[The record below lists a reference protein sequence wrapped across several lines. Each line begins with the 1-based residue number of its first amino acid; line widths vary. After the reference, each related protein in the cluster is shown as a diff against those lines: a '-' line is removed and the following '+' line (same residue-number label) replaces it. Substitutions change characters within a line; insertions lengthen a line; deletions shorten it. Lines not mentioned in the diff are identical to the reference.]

1 MNYKVRNGNIEILRF
16 LFCIG
21 IVLLHA
27 WVNPR
32 GFIGVEFFFI
42 VTGFFLAKKV
52 DIQRKK
58 DENTL
63 PRMEELLRDA
73 WKDILHRYRGI
84 FPYFLV
90 STIIGTVV
98 SVYAFQWDVQK
109 QILFHIKLL
118 PYDFLLL
125 QNYGFQSPSI
135 VGVVWYLTAMML
147 AVWLIY
153 PIMRRFYKVFMYSAP
168 FVSVTL
174 MGIIIANCGTMD
186 APCTFLFGWV
196 NTGFMRAISAIT
208 LGAFVYFLSEKIKK
222 IQLKQSEKI
231 LVTILEIAGYVW
243 VMDFIF
249 TWKDENVYFDGIA
262 VFMIAASFL
271 LTTSQQSL
279 LWGKFD
285 NTFCIF
291 LGKITVPIFLSHF
304 YCVQRMPDILARM
317 NIEMS
322 QKRMTLLSL
331 GMTAIVSG
339 IVYVAGRWVDNKIK
353 QLTIELNKRTI
364 KQ

>member
-1 MNYKVRNGNIEILRF
+1 MNHKMRNGNIELLRF
-16 LFCIG
+16 MFCMCV
-21 IVLLHA
+21 VLYHA
-27 WVNPR
+27 WVGP
-32 GFIGVEFFFI
+32 GGYIGVEFFFM

-52 DIQRKK
+52 DIQREK
-58 DENTL
+58 DKVTPHTED
-63 PRMEELLRDA
+63 LLRDG
-73 WKDILHRYRGI
+73 WKEILHRYRCV

-90 STIIGTVV
+90 STIIGMFV
-98 SVYAFQWDVQK
+98 SSYAYEWNVQN
-109 QILFHIKLL
+109 QILPIIKLL

-135 VGVVWYLTAMML
+135 IGVVWYLTAMIL

-153 PIMRRFYKVFMYSAP
+153 PVMRRFYMAFMYAAP
-168 FVSVTL
+168 FVSVFL
-174 MGIIIANCGTMD
+174 MGIIIVNCGTMA
-186 APCTFLFGWV
+186 APCTVLFGWA

-208 LGAFVYFLSEKIKK
+208 LGAFVYFLAEKIRKIPLKRSEKM
-222 IQLKQSEKI
+222 LA
-231 LVTILEIAGYVW
+231 TILELAGYVW
-243 VMDFIF
+243 VIDFVF
-249 TWKDENVYFDGIA
+249 TWKDESVCYDGIA

-339 IVYVAGRWVDNKIK
+339 IVYVAGKWVDNKIK